1 MEFSI
6 ATNLITLPLLTHNY
20 IESILPTLNV
30 GSYKVKTETMK
41 YLIDLKMLYEVDTG
55 IIMIHGE
62 EESSL
67 RLSNQASRLLY
78 ELIINNGRILERDYL
93 IKKVWEDH
101 GFSGSSVSLNVAISE
116 IRKAFR
122 NLGRD
127 PGLIKTIRGK
137 GFSLAAHIEHHT
149 IRPPVS
155 QPPTESPAPFLSET
169 SDKIYPNKEK
179 GIVLLPV
186 MLLVILIV
194 ATCAFLLIDRKV
206 QAFDRLDISD
216 IHMVGKEHQCT
227 IYLVD
232 KNMYEPASFYLK
244 RIKQELHNWS
254 VDCNSQPADVYF
266 SQFNKSQ
273 YQNYFIG
280 VCYTPQDAEKYS
292 NCLSLKT
299 LTGS

>member
-1 MEFSI
+1 
-6 ATNLITLPLLTHNY
+6 
-20 IESILPTLNV
+20 
-30 GSYKVKTETMK
+30 MK
-41 YLIDLKMLYEVDTG
+41 YLIDLKMLYEVDTS

-62 EESSL
+62 EESSI
-67 RLSNQASRLLY
+67 RLSNQASRLLH
-78 ELIINNGRILERDYL
+78 ELIVNNGRILERDYL

-116 IRKAFR
+116 IRKVFR
-122 NLGRD
+122 NLGCD
-127 PGLIKTIRGK
+127 PGLIKTVRGK

-149 IRPPVS
+149 IRPTAHTAPE
-155 QPPTESPAPFLSET
+155 ESPTPALKEAIN
-169 SDKIYPNKEK
+169 KIHPNNKEK

-186 MLLVILIV
+186 MLLVILIIV
-194 ATCAFLLIDRKV
+194 GGAFLFIVNNFHTTDGLET
-206 QAFDRLDISD
+206 SD
-216 IHMVGKEHQCT
+216 IHAIGKEQHCN
-227 IYLVD
+227 IYLID

-244 RIKQELHNWS
+244 RIKQELHDWH
-254 VDCNSQPADVYF
+254 VDCDSQRADIYF

-280 VCYTPQDAEKYS
+280 VCYAPRETEKYS

>member
-1 MEFSI
+1 
-6 ATNLITLPLLTHNY
+6 
-20 IESILPTLNV
+20 
-30 GSYKVKTETMK
+30 MK

-78 ELIINNGRILERDYL
+78 ELIINNGRILERDDL

-127 PGLIKTIRGK
+127 PGLIKTVRGK

-155 QPPTESPAPFLSET
+155 RPPAESPAPYLQEA
-169 SDKIYPNKEK
+169 SDNIYPNKEK

-186 MLLVILIV
+186 TLLVVLII
-194 ATCAFLLIDRKV
+194 AAAAFLFIELKG

-216 IHMVGKEHQCT
+216 IHMIGKERQCT

-244 RIKQELHNWS
+244 RIKQEMHSWR
-254 VDCNSQPADVYF
+254 VDCDSQPADIYF

-273 YQNYFIG
+273 YQNYFLG
-280 VCYTPQDAEKYS
+280 VCYAPQDAAKYS

>member
-1 MEFSI
+1 
-6 ATNLITLPLLTHNY
+6 
-20 IESILPTLNV
+20 
-30 GSYKVKTETMK
+30 MK

-67 RLSNQASRLLY
+67 RLSNQGSRLLY

-127 PGLIKTIRGK
+127 PGLIKTVRGK

-149 IRPPVS
+149 IRPPV
-155 QPPTESPAPFLSET
+155 TRMAEETPAPPLPET
-169 SDKIYPNKEK
+169 NDKTGPNKQK
-179 GIVLLPV
+179 NIALLLA
-186 MLLVILIV
+186 MLLVVILMV
-194 ATCAFLLIDRKV
+194 AGCAFLFTEQKV
-206 QAFDRLDISD
+206 QVFDRLDDSD
-216 IHMVGKEHQCT
+216 IHQVGKERQCT

-232 KNMYEPASFYLK
+232 KNMYEPTSFYLK
-244 RIKQELHNWS
+244 QLRQELLNWNI
-254 VDCNSQPADVYF
+254 DCDSQPADVYF

-280 VCYTPQDAEKYS
+280 VCYAPKNTEKYS
-292 NCLSLKT
+292 NCLSFKT